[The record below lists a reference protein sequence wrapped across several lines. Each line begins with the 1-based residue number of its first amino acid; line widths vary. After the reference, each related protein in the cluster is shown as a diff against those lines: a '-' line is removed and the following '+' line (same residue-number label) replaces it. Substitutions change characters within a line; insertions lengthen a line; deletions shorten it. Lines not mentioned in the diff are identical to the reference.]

1 MTTSTS
7 ITMSTAAGATAS
19 TSPSTSPSTSTS
31 PSPSPSTEPVRFDT
45 KIAVLL
51 REDLATWQR
60 LNVTAFLV
68 SGLGTALPEVIGE
81 PYEDADGVRCLSM
94 FRQPVLVFEGTKET
108 LTAAHAR
115 VLSRSLPRAVFTSD
129 LFATGNDRDN
139 RAAVRAV
146 PTADLDLVGL
156 ALYGPRNAVDK
167 ALKGARMH
175 P

>member
-1 MTTSTS
+1 MTTTDST
-7 ITMSTAAGATAS
+7 TDST
-19 TSPSTSPSTSTS
+19 
-31 PSPSPSTEPVRFDT
+31 PVRFDT

-51 REDLATWQR
+51 REDLETWQR

-68 SGLGTALPEVIGE
+68 SGLGTRLPEVIGE
-81 PYEDADGVRCLSM
+81 PYADADDTPYLPM

-108 LTAAHAR
+108 LTAAHGRA
-115 VLSRSLPRAVFTSD
+115 LSRALPRAVFTTD

-146 PTADLDLVGL
+146 GTGQLDLAGIAV
-156 ALYGPRNAVDK
+156 YGPRNAVDK
-167 ALKGARMH
+167 VLKGARMH

>member
-1 MTTSTS
+1 MNDETP
-7 ITMSTAAGATAS
+7 AAPAASPVQAAPAASTAS
-19 TSPSTSPSTSTS
+19 TASTASAASAAPL
-31 PSPSPSTEPVRFDT
+31 RFDT

-51 REDLATWQR
+51 REDLETWQR

-81 PYEDADGVRCLSM
+81 PYEDADGVAYLSM

-129 LFATGNDRDN
+129 LFATGNDHDN

-146 PTADLDLVGL
+146 PTAGLDVVGL
-156 ALYGPRNAVDK
+156 AVYGPRNAVDK
-167 ALKGARMH
+167 VLKGARMH

>member
-1 MTTSTS
+1 MQRTYKTGSGRGRQS
-7 ITMSTAAGATAS
+7 HSMST
-19 TSPSTSPSTSTS
+19 
-31 PSPSPSTEPVRFDT
+31 RFDT

-51 REDLATWQR
+51 REDLEPWQR

-68 SGLGTALPEVIGE
+68 SGIGTAVPEVIGQ
-81 PYEDADGVRCLSM
+81 PYEDADGVPYLSM

-115 VLSRSLPRAVFTSD
+115 VLSRSLPRAVFTGD
-129 LFATGNDRDN
+129 LFSTGHDDAN

-146 PTADLDLVGL
+146 PTAELDLVGL
-156 ALYGPRNAVDK
+156 AVYGPRNAVDK

>member
-1 MTTSTS
+1 MQGMYKTARRVRRQSRSMTTTDST
-7 ITMSTAAGATAS
+7 
-19 TSPSTSPSTSTS
+19 
-31 PSPSPSTEPVRFDT
+31 PVRFDT

-51 REDLATWQR
+51 REDLETWQR

-68 SGLGTALPEVIGE
+68 SGLGTQLPEVIGE
-81 PYEDADGVRCLSM
+81 PYADADDTPYLPM

-108 LTAAHAR
+108 LTAAHGRA
-115 VLSRSLPRAVFTSD
+115 LSRALPRAVFTTD

-146 PTADLDLVGL
+146 GTGQLDLAGIAV
-156 ALYGPRNAVDK
+156 YGPRNAVDK
-167 ALKGARMH
+167 VLKGARMH